1 MKEIL
6 VGSMPVAYRI
16 GDLIYAPRIT
26 PADLNGRISGEFE
39 EQLDQALQ
47 NMRSILVQAGARLES
62 VAHVTVYFKDV
73 AWRPRL
79 NTVWGRWFPDPNDR
93 PPHKYVPI
101 PFDGD
106 AVTELQVYAF
116 AGATREVLEIPG
128 VQHQDP
134 MSMGVVIAGH
144 IFSSRLFAGGGVQG
158 IEAQTDACLTNMDRL
173 LENAGATRQAVTQ
186 VKAFVKDPVDAAYL
200 SRQLGNVDILVTD
213 LPGLGIRLEIIGT
226 ASRSP

>member
-1 MKEIL
+1 M
-6 VGSMPVAYRI
+6 GSMPAAYRI
-16 GDLIYAPRIT
+16 GDVIYAPRIT
-26 PADLNGRISGEFE
+26 PADLNGRITGEFE
-39 EQLDQALQ
+39 EQLDQALT
-47 NMRSILVQAGARLES
+47 NMKDILGDAGATLEN

-73 AWRPRL
+73 TWRPRL
-79 NTVWGRWFPDPNDR
+79 NTVWERWFPDPNDR

-116 AGATREVLEIPG
+116 AGARRQVLEIPG

-134 MSMGVVIAGH
+134 MSMGVKIGGH

-173 LENAGATRQAVTQ
+173 LENAGATRQALTQ
-186 VKAFVKDPVDAAYL
+186 VKAFVKDPADAGYLSKRVDA
-200 SRQLGNVDILVTD
+200 VDVLVTD
-213 LPGLGIRLEIIGT
+213 LPGLGIRLEIIGE
-226 ASRSP
+226 P

>member
-6 VGSMPVAYRI
+6 TGSMPAVYRI

-26 PADLNGRISGEFE
+26 PADLNGRIAGEFE
-39 EQLDQALQ
+39 DQLEQALQ
-47 NMRSILVQAGARLES
+47 NMKSLLAEAGARLEN

-73 AWRPRL
+73 TWRSRL
-79 NTVWGRWFPDPNDR
+79 NTVWERWFPDASDR

-101 PFDGD
+101 PFEGD
-106 AVTELQVYAF
+106 AVTEIQVYAF
-116 AGATREVLEIPG
+116 AGARRQVLEIPG

-134 MSMGVVIAGH
+134 MSMGVKIAGH

-173 LENAGATRQAVTQ
+173 LENGGLTRDALTQ
-186 VKAFVKDPVDAAYL
+186 VKAFVKDPADAVFL
-200 SRQLGNVDILVTD
+200 SQQLDEIDVLVTD
-213 LPGLGIRLEIIGT
+213 LPALGIRLEIMGD
-226 ASRSP
+226 A